1 MFGKDFVVFYPLS
14 LELFTVREIDYL
26 LNGSIQN
33 NLLND
38 EYHIWEQKFIFHD
51 PL

>member
-1 MFGKDFVVFYPLS
+1 MDYKLFGKDFVFYPLS
-14 LELFTVREIDYL
+14 LNFSVREIDYL

-38 EYHIWEQKFIFHD
+38 EYHI
-51 PL
+51 